1 MPTKMIW
8 LLPMWSNAGSR
19 MFPRFFP
26 HLTISLSQAV
36 RDRTGHVAH
45 AALRRRGFLR
55 DAGPKARA
63 QVRWRQVKFS
73 LKPFSKGLQGVGQRP
88 TVSGLQGAQAPA
100 FPYSQK
106 GGTNVPLL
114 GWHRARG
121 FACGRD
127 GTLFFAGFQLPP
139 ARHHGMIGK
148 KGKEPCH
155 DFIGKR
161 NTAAHGKRHCHPA
174 F

>member
-1 MPTKMIW
+1 MSHDKFKT
-8 LLPMWSNAGSR
+8 R
-19 MFPRFFP
+19 MFPRKIVNLSFF
-26 HLTISLSQAV
+26 LSQAV

-88 TVSGLQGAQAPA
+88 TVSGLQGAQVSPAGSVGAGRCPPGTSAPA

-114 GWHRARG
+114 GWHWARG
-121 FACGRD
+121 FCLWKGRHAVFRRFPVASRQASWYD
-127 GTLFFAGFQLPP
+127 REKEKGALP
-139 ARHHGMIGK
+139 
-148 KGKEPCH
+148 
-155 DFIGKR
+155 
-161 NTAAHGKRHCHPA
+161 
-174 F
+174 